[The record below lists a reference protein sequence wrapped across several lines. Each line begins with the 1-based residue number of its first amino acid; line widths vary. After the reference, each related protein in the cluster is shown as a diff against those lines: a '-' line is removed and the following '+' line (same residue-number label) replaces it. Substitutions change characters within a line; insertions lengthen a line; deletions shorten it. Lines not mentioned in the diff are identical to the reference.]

1 MNSLLA
7 ALIESRIFLITIF
20 LSGAVHLTL
29 IGSGWLEDKAPPTL
43 GGQSLAIKVT
53 ANRSAAT
60 ATVEKTPENGSPVIP
75 EVGAHKAEPKTE
87 GLKTEGPKTE
97 VSKVIPETSPKPVLK
112 TTQLN
117 SSIQRLSEKSAAS
130 PPATATTEV
139 LPPPEPQVTRVDD
152 PIISPEHQA
161 ISAPE
166 AIPVAPVYQSH
177 PAFRQPPKPPRYPR
191 LARQRGIE
199 GQVVL
204 RVNIGQDGDALEV
217 FVEQSSGSG
226 LLDRAARKAVQQWQF
241 VPAQTNGV
249 AVASY
254 VRVPVDFVLETR

>member
-29 IGSGWLEDKAPPTL
+29 IGNGWLEDKAPPAL

-53 ANRSAAT
+53 ANLSAAT
-60 ATVEKTPENGSPVIP
+60 ATVEKTPENEPPAIP

-87 GLKTEGPKTE
+87 GIKTE
-97 VSKVIPETSPKPVLK
+97 VSKVIPEASQKPVIK
-112 TTQLN
+112 TTQSN
-117 SSIQRLSEKSAAS
+117 ASIQRLSEKSAVS

-139 LPPPEPQVTRVDD
+139 LPPPAPQVARVDD
-152 PIISPEHQA
+152 PIVSPEQQA
-161 ISAPE
+161 VSAPE
-166 AIPVAPVYQSH
+166 AIPVAPLYQSQ

-204 RVNIGQDGDALEV
+204 RVNIGQNGDALEV